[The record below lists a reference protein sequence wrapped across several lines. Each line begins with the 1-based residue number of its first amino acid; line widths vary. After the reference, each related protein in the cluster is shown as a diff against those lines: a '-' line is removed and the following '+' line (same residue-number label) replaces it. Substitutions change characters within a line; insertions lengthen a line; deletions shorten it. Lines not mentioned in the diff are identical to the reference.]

1 MENMFLG
8 FLCVKNRNIRGTFI
22 YLLAYYKF
30 ILNPCIILYGRDDII
45 IIINDNIWSL
55 VLSIGDFFSTLL

>member
-55 VLSIGDFFSTLL
+55 VLSIGDFFSTPL